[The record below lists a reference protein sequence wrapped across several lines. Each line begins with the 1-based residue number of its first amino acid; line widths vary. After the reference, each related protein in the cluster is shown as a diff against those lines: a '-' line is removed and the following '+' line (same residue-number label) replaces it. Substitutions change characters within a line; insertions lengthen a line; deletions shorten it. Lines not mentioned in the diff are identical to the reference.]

1 MARIEQLDLLNE
13 VVISHDDDDDGK
25 LWFTITVVRH
35 RTSPNC
41 VEWRLRCKFD
51 EAKQI
56 YGIVIGNLQSM
67 CPQDDKPVQRARVLK
82 DVCIS
87 LYRGK
92 IKDGSC
98 VPEDS
103 VGGCELLD
111 ARNIVNQ
118 LFYWQNLSSVFDA
131 QGLNEFDDDE
141 FEAKL
146 DDDDDVSDIAAAPA
160 QGENKRTNTAHIHKR
175 TTHTFAA
182 RAHKHCRHT
191 CNTLLSARAHTDEEL
206 THDEALDLMNE
217 RCRRIAH
224 DLSEKVHHI
233 HVCPC
238 TPHTQTHE
246 SSHTFTCAYL
256 HCCSSSR
263 FGVVQRLH
271 SLLRDRG

>member
-56 YGIVIGNLQSM
+56 YGIVIGNLQSI
-67 CPQDDKPVQRARVLK
+67 CAQDDKPVQRAKVLK

-118 LFYWQNLSSVFDA
+118 HFHWQNLTPVFDA
-131 QGLNEFDDDE
+131 HGLNEFDDDE
-141 FEAKL
+141 VEDKL
-146 DDDDDVSDIAAAPA
+146 DDDDDA
-160 QGENKRTNTAHIHKR
+160 QGENTRTNTTHIHKR
-175 TTHTFAA
+175 TTHT
-182 RAHKHCRHT
+182 
-191 CNTLLSARAHTDEEL
+191 
-206 THDEALDLMNE
+206 
-217 RCRRIAH
+217 
-224 DLSEKVHHI
+224 HI
-233 HVCPC
+233 D
-238 TPHTQTHE
+238 TR
-246 SSHTFTCAYL
+246 SS
-256 HCCSSSR
+256 
-263 FGVVQRLH
+263 
-271 SLLRDRG
+271 